1 MLRSKRNPNRAP
13 EMMSDEDYELLKKNG
28 LAKRFFVTDI
38 APIKVIP
45 KLVIPTDITST
56 ELKKA
61 KKKKNEN

>member
-1 MLRSKRNPNRAP
+1 MKMLRSKRNPNRAP

-28 LAKRFFVTDI
+28 LAKRFIVTDI

-45 KLVIPTDITST
+45 KLVIPTT

>member
-1 MLRSKRNPNRAP
+1 MKMLRSKRNPNRAP

-28 LAKRFFVTDI
+28 LAKRFIVTYI

-45 KLVIPTDITST
+45 KLVIPTT

>member
-28 LAKRFFVTDI
+28 LAKRFIVTDI

-45 KLVIPTDITST
+45 KLVIPTEITST
-56 ELKKA
+56 ELKNA
-61 KKKKNEN
+61 KKKKNEK

>member
-1 MLRSKRNPNRAP
+1 MKMLRSKRNPNRAP

-45 KLVIPTDITST
+45 KLVIPTT

>member
-28 LAKRFFVTDI
+28 LAKRFIVTDI

-45 KLVIPTDITST
+45 KLVIPTT

-61 KKKKNEN
+61 KRKKNEN

>member
-28 LAKRFFVTDI
+28 LAKRFIVTDI

-45 KLVIPTDITST
+45 KLVIPTT

>member
-28 LAKRFFVTDI
+28 LAKRFIVTDI

-45 KLVIPTDITST
+45 KLVIPTT
-56 ELKKA
+56 ELKNA
-61 KKKKNEN
+61 KKKKNEK

>member
-1 MLRSKRNPNRAP
+1 MKMLRSKRNPNRAP

-45 KLVIPTDITST
+45 KLVIPVDVNGI
-56 ELKKA
+56 KKR
-61 KKKKNEN
+61 KKKNES